1 MHFLADALKQLFSSG
16 NFEPHGYCYLWKPG
30 LVWLHVI
37 SDSLIAA
44 AYFAIPIVLFAFIRK
59 RRDLPFSWMFGL
71 FGLFIVSCGST
82 HLMEVW
88 NLWHGNYWL
97 AGVIKAV
104 TAAASVPTAL
114 LLAQLMPQ
122 ALDFPN
128 YGQWIKANAALKKEI
143 LERREVEV
151 DLRVSEANYR
161 EQAELLDLTHDALI
175 VRNFEGKILYWSRGA
190 EQLYG
195 WRKEEARGKSSHEL
209 LQTQFPQP
217 LNEIMKGFLEAGYW
231 EGELVH
237 HRRDGSPVTV
247 SSRWALRKDDAGRP
261 ISILESNRDIT
272 LRKRE
277 EQKFRNLLEAAPDA
291 MVIVNSQ
298 GLIQLV
304 NAQTEKLFG
313 YSRAE
318 LIGQRVEILVPSRY
332 QGRHVADREGYA
344 RSPHSRS
351 MGAGLELH
359 GRRKDGSEFPVEI
372 SLSPLE
378 TSEGTLISSAIRDV
392 TERKRTEEALQE
404 KDEKLRLLIRGVKDY
419 AILMLDPDG
428 RVTTWSDGAERIKGY
443 RADEIIGE
451 HFSRFY
457 PPDAI
462 AQGKPA
468 LELKIAAAEGRF
480 EEEGWRV
487 KKDGSLFWA
496 NVVITPLRD
505 RTGRLRGFGKVTR
518 DITERK
524 RAAEEAALQR
534 NELARSNA
542 ELIAVNK
549 ELESFS
555 YSVSHDLRAPL
566 RHIDGF
572 ARILKEEH
580 ASALSEEGIRYLDRV
595 LQAANHMGHLVDDL
609 LNLARIGRKEMARQ
623 TVKLDDLVR
632 QAIAEL
638 PPEASERQIEWR
650 IEALP
655 EANCDPGLLKLVLV
669 NLLSNAAKFTKT
681 RQLAVIEVGTQKA
694 GDATVFFVRDNGVG
708 FDPKYADKLF
718 GVFQRLHRQED
729 FEGTG
734 IGLAT
739 VQRIIHRH
747 GGEVW
752 AESELGRGATFF
764 FTLGPRPQN
773 ARPEPVAEVKVGHV

>member
-59 RRDLPFSWMFGL
+59 RRDLPFSWIFGL
-71 FGLFIVSCGST
+71 FGLFIVACGST

-114 LLAQLMPQ
+114 LLAHLMPQ

-143 LERREVEV
+143 LERREAEV

-161 EQAELLDLTHDALI
+161 EQAQLLDLTHDALF
-175 VRNFEGKILYWSRGA
+175 VRNFDSRILYWSRGA

-195 WRKEEARGKSSHEL
+195 WRKEDVRGKTTHEL

-217 LNEIMKGFLEAGYW
+217 PDEIMKTLLETGYW
-231 EGELVH
+231 EGEVVH
-237 HRRDGSPVTV
+237 HCRDGSPVTV

-261 ISILESNRDIT
+261 SSILESNRDIT

-291 MVIVNSQ
+291 MVIVNGQ
-298 GLIQLV
+298 GNIHFV

-313 YSRAE
+313 YSRAD
-318 LIGQRVEILVPSRY
+318 LAGQKVEILVPSRH
-332 QGRHVADREGYA
+332 QGRHVADRNAYA
-344 RSPHSRS
+344 RAPHSRA
-351 MGAGLELH
+351 MGAGLELY

-372 SLSPLE
+372 SLSPIE

-392 TERKRTEEALQE
+392 TERKQTEEALRE

-419 AILMLDPDG
+419 AILMLDPEG
-428 RVTTWSDGAERIKGY
+428 RITTWSEGAERIKGY

-457 PPDAI
+457 TPDAV

-487 KKDGSLFWA
+487 RKDGSLFWA

-505 RTGRLRGFGKVTR
+505 KTGRLRGFGKVTR

-534 NELARSNA
+534 NELSRSNA
-542 ELIAVNK
+542 DLVAANK

-580 ASALSEEGIRYLDRV
+580 ASTLSEEGLRYLDRV

-638 PPEASERQIEWR
+638 PPEISEREIEWR

-655 EANCDPGLLKLVLV
+655 EANCDPGLLQLVFV

-681 RQLAVIEVGTQKA
+681 RQLAVIEVGAQKA
-694 GDATVFFVRDNGVG
+694 GDAKVFFVRDNGVG

-729 FEGTG
+729 FAGTG

-752 AESELGRGATFF
+752 AESEPGRGATFF
-764 FTLGPRPQN
+764 FTLGPRPQT
-773 ARPEPVAEVKVGHV
+773 ARPEPVAEVKLGHV